1 MEYQGEVDVGK
12 EKKCMTEY
20 EKLIKPEHIRA
31 AAREIISKMSSS
43 KNNGSVKKKAGAKPQ
58 IYVFYEGTYIGA
70 RELRR
75 EACKYVG
82 YEPDD
87 HDMNGKGGIKSLS
100 IFWKRFPEFKLID
113 LKEEKLKDFKWQNEI
128 QNANRSKQPQLIV
141 SNAMVKYKRDKTMAI
156 GALEKAEYRCEYDKD
171 HESFISR
178 KTNKPY
184 MEAHHLIPMEFQH
197 RFIDSID
204 REENIICLCSRCH
217 NEIHYG
223 VDREIIIKKL
233 FKQRKETLVK
243 AGVDITIDT
252 LLEMYGF
259 IDGD

>member
-1 MEYQGEVDVGK
+1 
-12 EKKCMTEY
+12 
-20 EKLIKPEHIRA
+20 
-31 AAREIISKMSSS
+31 
-43 KNNGSVKKKAGAKPQ
+43 
-58 IYVFYEGTYIGA
+58 
-70 RELRR
+70 
-75 EACKYVG
+75 
-82 YEPDD
+82 
-87 HDMNGKGGIKSLS
+87 
-100 IFWKRFPEFKLID
+100 
-113 LKEEKLKDFKWQNEI
+113 
-128 QNANRSKQPQLIV
+128 
-141 SNAMVKYKRDKTMAI
+141 MAI